1 MDNNAKIAK
10 GIRAIAHQ
18 NTNIFSYGKMV
29 VCEVTAI
36 TGLTC
41 TVLYDKT
48 KYPTSP
54 HKTYFED
61 VRLGVIAIGDKVSL
75 ITPKIGTKVFVR
87 SIDGT
92 LENLTID
99 RCQEAEKMEVFT
111 GDLSFLFSKD
121 GLKVTKNGVTKSSL
135 LVDAEGF
142 KISQETMVYDVSKDG
157 LSFEQGT
164 DNKHKFLLD
173 EKGFHDTIDKTQI
186 EMTKDGF
193 LIKKD
198 DETLQKL
205 LLDIIKMI
213 QGLVLAS
220 PSGVSTGLVS
230 PTPQELV
237 EFNDRIKKLLV

>member
-1 MDNNAKIAK
+1 MDNIAKIAK
-10 GIRAIAHQ
+10 GIRAIARNNEHLLS
-18 NTNIFSYGKMV
+18 NGKMMI
-29 VCEVTAI
+29 CEVTAI
-36 TGLTC
+36 KGLTC
-41 TVLYDKT
+41 TVVRDKT
-48 KYPTSP
+48 ISIPDR
-54 HKTYFED
+54 TYFTD

-92 LENLTID
+92 IENLMID